1 MKLDAKT
8 VAALKLGGKRDAIF
22 FDDSLKG
29 FGYRLRAGAG
39 GKTLRTWIVQYR
51 HAGCGR
57 RYKIGPAEA
66 FTPDEARAEAKKVL
80 AKVWQGLDPQ
90 TARIDRQ
97 AKDKLSFRSVVED
110 FLAAKE
116 REVRPRTLFQLRRYL
131 TGPYLK
137 AFHTMALDRV
147 SKRDVASRVLT
158 IARENGPAVAREV
171 RGALSGFYS
180 WAMQMGLAEANP
192 IIGTKRPK
200 TNEPRDRVLED
211 DELVRVWR
219 ACDYGTDYSRIIRL
233 LILSGCRR
241 AEIGDMRWSE
251 IDLDKGLWTLPAERS
266 KNGKQHALPLMPA
279 MREIIESVPR
289 MASRDALFGQRS
301 RGFTAWSWKQSK
313 PALDERSEVRGW
325 TVHDIR
331 RTVATKMAD
340 IGVQPHIIEAALNHH
355 SGHRAGIAGVYNR
368 STYANDIR
376 NALAT
381 WHDHLRTLIEGG
393 ERRVLNFQP
402 PQAVS

>member
-8 VAALKLGGKRDAIF
+8 VAGLKLGGKKDAIF

-110 FLAAKE
+110 FLAAKKPDL
-116 REVRPRTLFQLRRYL
+116 RPRTLFQLRRYL

-137 AFHTMALDRV
+137 AFHTMPLDRV

-200 TNEPRDRVLED
+200 TNEPRERVLD
-211 DELVRVWR
+211 DSELAAIWR
-219 ACDYGTDYSRIIRL
+219 ACSDDDYGRIIRL
-233 LILSGCRR
+233 LILTGSRR

-251 IDLDKGLWTLPAERS
+251 INPEKGTWTLPAERS
-266 KNGKQHALPLMPA
+266 KNGKQLTLPVMPM
-279 MREIIESVPR
+279 MREIIDAVPR
-289 MASRDALFGQRS
+289 MATRDA
-301 RGFTAWSWKQSK
+301 
-313 PALDERSEVRGW
+313 
-325 TVHDIR
+325 
-331 RTVATKMAD
+331 
-340 IGVQPHIIEAALNHH
+340 
-355 SGHRAGIAGVYNR
+355 
-368 STYANDIR
+368 
-376 NALAT
+376 
-381 WHDHLRTLIEGG
+381 
-393 ERRVLNFQP
+393 
-402 PQAVS
+402 